1 MSGAT
6 RVMAGRPPESDFRG
20 LRWPGS
26 VSGGLLGLLGFPPV
40 FSRTDIVADRL
51 TVAIFLLAAICGGTA
66 AGLASGRV
74 VAMRA
79 RWGRLTLRRSALV
92 GCLLVLPP
100 AAVDYRLYW
109 PPAADRL
116 PVPRVSRQ
124 AVTNISAGNAR
135 GSTWAGCYEY
145 KGQFSRGGGG
155 PGGSWGS
162 LKLSQTD
169 GALKVLNGTSALQGG
184 VDDDG
189 GFRFGAE
196 GIDGQDTIR
205 VLWEGKF
212 KGSSLGFTRRETL
225 LRGTNTVNTTRL
237 TGRAQR
243 ISCNP

>member
-1 MSGAT
+1 MERRLTSLLIPFVSIATASVVWVIVGVSVAAVIAACRIWIWVILSVPDMAATAAILGA
-6 RVMAGRPPESDFRG
+6 VQGLWLYLAGRPPESDFRS

-74 VAMRA
+74 VATRA

-124 AVTNISAGNAR
+124 AR
-135 GSTWAGCYEY
+135 GSTWAGCYE
-145 KGQFSRGGGG
+145 
-155 PGGSWGS
+155 
-162 LKLSQTD
+162 
-169 GALKVLNGTSALQGG
+169 
-184 VDDDG
+184 
-189 GFRFGAE
+189 
-196 GIDGQDTIR
+196 
-205 VLWEGKF
+205 
-212 KGSSLGFTRRETL
+212 
-225 LRGTNTVNTTRL
+225 
-237 TGRAQR
+237 
-243 ISCNP
+243 